1 MLFYIYE
8 CTDEMIIILLYSCD
22 ECYSELN
29 PNSFSWDRCASSGW
43 SPCRGQ
49 RFPVTFT
56 FVPGHADARANERV
70 AGLTTTDNGQPMD
83 RADFVDTLRKLRRA
97 EDFERGDS
105 KPLSRMY
112 GIEREEWHG
121 KD

>member
-1 MLFYIYE
+1 MCYLNPMLFYIYE

-49 RFPVTFT
+49 RSAVSHLI
-56 FVPGHADARANERV
+56 FVPGHSDVRDSERAGSL
-70 AGLTTTDNGQPMD
+70 AGLVKK
-83 RADFVDTLRKLRRA
+83 VD
-97 EDFERGDS
+97 G
-105 KPLSRMY
+105 KPEGSC
-112 GIEREEWHG
+112 
-121 KD
+121 